1 MYLADF
7 DYEILYKTGKEHF
20 VPDLLSRN
28 ELEGDLNEEV
38 VCVLEEAVQKIDSE
52 TLRKEIKADPVWGKM
67 FRYLS
72 GEDVR
77 APKRC
82 DPSEFFI
89 DDNILY
95 RVPKVKN
102 ENRINYQIVIP
113 HTLVNHSLEL
123 SHDSEI
129 AAHSGVLRTL
139 KRSRLH
145 FFWLNQTRDVMNYV
159 KSCLPCQKRKWQ
171 GQGTA
176 PLGSFPAVSH
186 PLKRVG
192 VDLIEMTPSYEGN
205 KYILTV
211 IDHFSRYVSAY
222 PLPNKTSQTVTEVM
236 FRFVC
241 DNSVPREVVSDRG
254 TEFNNELF
262 KKVCENLKAKN
273 KFTTS
278 YHPMAN
284 GAKEKANSTIKKTL
298 SHLSEEDRFCW
309 DKQVS
314 LTCLA
319 INTSYQSSIKE
330 IPFFIHHGRDSA
342 FLSTILLI
350 SYLKLITLK
359 KTMRQRC
366 PYDYLKLSLMSKQ
379 CLSAPAIQLL
389 NITIGRLLKRQ
400 RKLVLGHSCYLK
412 MRQAG
417 LKLLLAGLLA
427 MSAHTVLLINLITT
441 LKSAVCLLT
450 KGFKQFMPIG
460 LN

>member
-1 MYLADF
+1 M
-7 DYEILYKTGKEHF
+7 KTLG
-20 VPDLLSRN
+20 L
-28 ELEGDLNEEV
+28 
-38 VCVLEEAVQKIDSE
+38 Q
-52 TLRKEIKADPVWGKM
+52 
-67 FRYLS
+67 
-72 GEDVR
+72 
-77 APKRC
+77 KRC

-113 HTLVNHSLEL
+113 HSLVNHALEL

-176 PLGSFPAVSH
+176 PLGSFTAVSH
-186 PLKRVG
+186 PLERVG

-222 PLPNKTSQTVTEVM
+222 PLPNKTSQTVTEAM

-241 DNSVPREVVSDRG
+241 DNSVPREVVNDRG

-284 GAKEKANSTIKKTL
+284 GATEKANSTIKKTL

-330 IPFFIHHGRDSA
+330 IPFFIHHGRDARLPFNDLVNKSPEINYA
-342 FLSTILLI
+342 EEDYAAEMSLRLS
-350 SYLKLITLK
+350 
-359 KTMRQRC
+359 
-366 PYDYLKLSLMSKQ
+366 
-379 CLSAPAIQLL
+379 
-389 NITIGRLLKRQ
+389 
-400 RKLVLGHSCYLK
+400 
-412 MRQAG
+412 
-417 LKLLLAGLLA
+417 
-427 MSAHTVLLINLITT
+427 
-441 LKSAVCLLT
+441 
-450 KGFKQFMPIG
+450 
-460 LN
+460 